1 MIHDLCKNGRD
12 SVQDMRGVNTD
23 FKYHLAKKPEKSL
36 QEAEMAK
43 KNIYLEDW
51 LQQRR
56 HFLPLIAS
64 VYEFLGVE
72 VGDTLKRLSIRLAR
86 KWRQPYSRTCR
97 YFKSRIS
104 TTLVRAKHR
113 YIRGSRVPAKKIS
126 VQRLQW
132 EDGARPNLLR

>member
-12 SVQDMRGVNTD
+12 SVQYMRGVNTD

-56 HFLPLIAS
+56 HFSPLIAS

-72 VGDTLKRLSIRLAR
+72 VGDTLKRVAICLTNNCHQL
-86 KWRQPYSRTCR
+86 YSRMCG
-97 YFKSRIS
+97 YIKSTIAI
-104 TTLVRAKHR
+104 TLVWSTHR
-113 YIRGSRVPAKKIS
+113 CIRGEGCRHIGSACSAYSGRTA
-126 VQRLQW
+126 L
-132 EDGARPNLLR
+132 D